1 MQAILA
7 VFRGEATLASA
18 PEQEFATT
26 TTIARDTSTT
36 SSTSTTSTTP
46 AGSDASSSADATPT
60 TTLPVVSV
68 EENNVGVAP
77 DRSVSCD

>member
-36 SSTSTTSTTP
+36 STTSTTP
-46 AGSDASSSADATPT
+46 AGSDANSSADATPT
-60 TTLPVVSV
+60 TTLPVVSA